1 MKKSR
6 KPPPDFAC
14 LGGSHDRSKSVA
26 PVARWDITLYNR
38 TLHFSR
44 LRSISAFNTH
54 SLFLPRPPLPPLEK
68 LRNRSLVR
76 KQVPIKTS
84 TTKKKKK
91 NTCLINSFTCESSR
105 LTFCGSL
112 LRGSKVYTDDFNSSG
127 RCVEA
132 EQARILSC
140 GTIDSHVH
148 AVSLQNHLAHI
159 TA

>member
-91 NTCLINSFTCESSR
+91 YMPYKQLHMRIFKVNVLRIALKRFEGLYRRFQQFRQVRRSGAGQNSY
-105 LTFCGSL
+105 LW
-112 LRGSKVYTDDFNSSG
+112 DD
-127 RCVEA
+127 
-132 EQARILSC
+132 
-140 GTIDSHVH
+140 
-148 AVSLQNHLAHI
+148 
-159 TA
+159 